1 MYEFHKFFE
10 RKFFVI
16 IIIRRD
22 SDNSTNKYFAIISF
36 REIFF
41 YGKLFK

>member
-1 MYEFHKFFE
+1 MNFINFSND
-10 RKFFVI
+10 FVI